1 MVRGMRCGPWR
12 WEQMTAVVHDGRPQ
26 ILGNLCEERGWT
38 CSVAGPFGS
47 GSLGRLC
54 WSCLAPLVQR
64 PAHARVRVPA
74 VSGLSPTTRPAQA
87 SSVISRGNKW
97 RLPGIHQVLLAEA
110 SHCLPTMKGRK
121 TGGKE
126 NVAVSN
132 HQRYWKW
139 HERKVWRGFNKRNSQ
154 FPYKFFYLTLK
165 ILKLKS
171 PNPKSIL

>member
-1 MVRGMRCGPWR
+1 
-12 WEQMTAVVHDGRPQ
+12 MTAVVHDGRPQ